1 MCVPARVDQ
10 MCGAVCR
17 LYLTAGIF
25 QSGEKTHAHTSYG
38 TCTLCNLA
46 PLPAASRTL
55 EKENDREQGE
65 IGLLKG

>member
-10 MCGAVCR
+10 MCGPVCR
-17 LYLTAGIF
+17 LHLTAGIF
-25 QSGEKTHAHTSYG
+25 QSGEKTHAHTSYS

-46 PLPAASRTL
+46 PLLAASHTL
-55 EKENDREQGE
+55 EKENDRDQGE